1 MQVIGYGDG
10 RVKLLATACT
20 KPIVLG
26 IAQWCAERNDHAVC
40 HLESRVVQ
48 ALTCRNAIDVV
59 EAAYDLD
66 VDRNKWLE
74 RISAAAAPELDRG
87 AGVIAYI
94 ADRHTMALT
103 SMGARFVTP
112 ELLGVLQKLNDVA
125 PASVKDG
132 FRDVSRGF
140 YAVHD
145 EFRHHTDLLAFW
157 AKEVAPL
164 GFADG
169 IGVHAP
175 GGADTLTLW
184 APSPQR
190 EETATR
196 VKTMWTRVGAHLS
209 AGLRLRGALGAQR
222 VEERAEAIVDVEG
235 RVKHAVGAAEERG
248 ARWALREAV
257 RSIERARGP
266 LRRRDPNAALAL
278 WTGLVNGRW
287 TLVDYWDHDGRR
299 FFAAHAN
306 APRFE
311 DPRRLR
317 EREIA
322 ALTLTSEGA
331 TPKEIAYAL
340 GISNSNARAVLASGV
355 RKLGLRGRADL
366 HRLAFAEA
374 HLIEIGLPNEVRLQV
389 LEVAHRR
396 TPIGAAARLTPSE
409 LAVAR
414 LAAAGRSNAEI
425 AAARRSSPRTVANQM
440 AAILR
445 KLKLSSRVEL
455 AGYRLR

>member
-1 MQVIGYGDG
+1 M
-10 RVKLLATACT
+10 
-20 KPIVLG
+20 
-26 IAQWCAERNDHAVC
+26 
-40 HLESRVVQ
+40 
-48 ALTCRNAIDVV
+48 V
-59 EAAYDLD
+59 EAAYELD
-66 VDRNKWLE
+66 GDRNAWLE
-74 RISAAAAPELDRG
+74 RISARAAPELDRG

-94 ADRHTMALT
+94 ADSRTMALT
-103 SMGARFVTP
+103 SLGSRFVTP
-112 ELLGVLQKLNDVA
+112 ELLAVLQKLNDVA

-145 EFRHHTDLLAFW
+145 EFRHQAELLAFW
-157 AKEVAPL
+157 AKEVKPL

-169 IGVHAP
+169 VGVHAP
-175 GGADTLTLW
+175 AGADTLTLW

-190 EETATR
+190 EETAAR

-209 AGLRLRGALGAQR
+209 AGLRLRGALGERHA
-222 VEERAEAIVDVEG
+222 EENAEAIVDVEG
-235 RVKHAVGAAEERG
+235 RVKHAVGAAEMRG

-278 WTGLVNGRW
+278 WTGLVHGRW

-306 APRFE
+306 APTFE

-331 TPKEIAYAL
+331 TPKEVAYAL
-340 GISNSNARAVLASGV
+340 GISHSNARAVLASGV

-374 HLIEIGLPNEVRLQV
+374 RVHEVALPQQVRLHV
-389 LEVAHRR
+389 LEINHRR
-396 TPIGAAARLTPSE
+396 APVGPAARLTQSE

-425 AAARRSSPRTVANQM
+425 AVERRSSRNTVANQM

-445 KLKLSSRVEL
+445 KLKLGSRVQL
-455 AGYRLR
+455 AGYRLD